1 MKNQIL
7 GIAIVLQ
14 GIAITTFA
22 QKKDKELF
30 RINDNSVTVS
40 EFKRVYEK
48 NLGLVVDNEAKDI
61 DNYLDLYINYKLK
74 VKEAYDLKLDT
85 LKSYQ
90 KELEGYKNQLIA
102 PYLQDKETL
111 EQLVKDAY
119 YRTVNEI
126 RASHLLIRVSQKA
139 SAKDTLEA
147 YNKIVNARER
157 ILKGESFENVA
168 LEVSEDPSVKL
179 NRGDL
184 GYFSAFKMVYN
195 FEDNAYAT
203 EVGKVSKPFRTRF
216 GYHLVK
222 VTDRR
227 KSQGEFEAAHILVR
241 DKSIVGKVRIDSAYQ
256 KLKDGALFNDIAKV
270 YSEDTGT
277 AKNGGKLARFG
288 TGSMVEQ
295 FENTVLGMKNI
306 NDISEPFKTR
316 FGWHIVKL
324 LNKFPVEPYE
334 IAKKKIE
341 GKVKRSDRLQASYE
355 AVLKKLKKKYDVK
368 VNKESFAKI
377 KSSSVK
383 DYIAGKNQDWVISID
398 NTKIDGNKFNEYI
411 KYRRNSN
418 LLELFEQFKNYEL
431 TEYFK
436 KDLVNIE
443 PDFRYTLTEYKEGL
457 LLFELM
463 QKKIWKKS
471 TTDTLGLQE
480 FFDSKKAKYKEQKLE
495 DVKGEVISDYQQ
507 SLENNWIEQLRNKN
521 KIQIREK
528 EVKKLKKIYNQ

>member
-14 GIAITTFA
+14 GIASVTFA

-74 VKEAYDLKLDT
+74 VKEAYNLKLDT

-119 YRTVNEI
+119 DRTVNEI
-126 RASHLLIRVSQKA
+126 KASHLLIKVSQKA
-139 SAKDTLEA
+139 NSKDTLEA

-203 EVGKVSKPFRTRF
+203 EVGQVSKPFRTRF

-222 VTDRR
+222 VTDKR

-241 DKSIVGKVRIDSAYQ
+241 DKSIIGKVKIDSAYQ
-256 KLKDGALFNDIAKV
+256 KLKKGASFTEIAKE

-277 AKNGGKLARFG
+277 ARNGGKLPRFG
-288 TGSMVEQ
+288 TGTMVEQ

-306 NDISEPFKTR
+306 NDFSEPFKTR

-324 LNKFPVEPYE
+324 LNKFPVESFE
-334 IAKKKIE
+334 DAKKKIE
-341 GKVKRSDRLQASYE
+341 GKVKRSDRLKASYE
-355 AVLKKLKKKYDVK
+355 AVLNKLKKKYDVK
-368 VNKESFAKI
+368 VNQEVFKQIEENSI
-377 KSSSVK
+377 KDFLDK
-383 DYIAGKNQDWVISID
+383 KNQEWVVSID
-398 NTKIDGNKFNEYI
+398 DNKIDGNKFNEYI
-411 KYRRNSN
+411 KYRRKSS

-436 KDLVNIE
+436 KDLVNVE
-443 PDFRYTLTEYKEGL
+443 PDFKHTLTEYKEGL

-471 TTDTLGLQE
+471 TTDTLGLQK
-480 FFDSKKAKYKEQKLE
+480 FFEKKKAKYKEKKLE

-507 SLENNWIEQLRNKN
+507 SLENDWIDQLRNKN
-521 KIQIREK
+521 KIIIREK